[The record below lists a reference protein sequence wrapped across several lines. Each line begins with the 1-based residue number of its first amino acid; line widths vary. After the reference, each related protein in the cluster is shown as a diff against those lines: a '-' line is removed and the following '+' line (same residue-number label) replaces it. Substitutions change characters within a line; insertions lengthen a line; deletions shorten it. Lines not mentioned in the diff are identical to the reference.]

1 MSDLYNKILYLC
13 ESRGINITRMCKE
26 SAVSRASISDLKM
39 GRKQSLSADTLTKI
53 ADYFGVSVDYLLGK
67 EETKKAPEKREPN
80 KEDIKIALFGGDG
93 EVTDEMWEE
102 ALFAAQLIK
111 ERYKRKKKEE

>member
-1 MSDLYNKILYLC
+1 MFYDLFKTLC
-13 ESRGINITRMCKE
+13 DEKGV
-26 SAVSRASISDLKM
+26 SASRACLDMGLSRSIAAKW
-39 GRKQSLSADTLTKI
+39 KNTKTNPSAEVLPKI

>member
-1 MSDLYNKILYLC
+1 MFYDVFEKLC
-13 ESRGINITRMCKE
+13 LKKG
-26 SAVSRASISDLKM
+26 VSRQRACTDCGFSRTAWNKWKTGGIPNGEGLQRM
-39 GRKQSLSADTLTKI
+39 

>member
-1 MSDLYNKILYLC
+1 MYEIFEKLLTKHGVTPYKVSKATGIATATLSDWKNGKSTPKL
-13 ESRGINITRMCKE
+13 
-26 SAVSRASISDLKM
+26 DKM
-39 GRKQSLSADTLTKI
+39 QKI

-67 EETKKAPEKREPN
+67 EKTPTQTDGRSVSE
-80 KEDIKIALFGGDG
+80 EDIKLALFGGDG

-111 ERYKRKKKEE
+111 ERYKRKKKGE